1 MSSILCLVREALYC
15 TRTSAIQF
23 FLKCHHCFVQWQ
35 QGKPALAA
43 AVALSSYGDLN
54 FSGSSNTDRCK
65 MFAVWEDNSSP
76 HPHTSLCSQSAT
88 SQTPFLR
95 HTVQYVWLDLIL
107 ICPALSDPHVRLA
120 WTYLER
126 PLSVT
131 DSHSL
136 LLTPAN

>member
-1 MSSILCLVREALYC
+1 MSSILCLVQRGVVLYKDIC
-15 TRTSAIQF
+15 NTI
-23 FLKCHHCFVQWQ
+23 FLKCRHCFVQRQ

-65 MFAVWEDNSSP
+65 MFAVWGDNSSP

-107 ICPALSDPHVRLA
+107 ICSALSDPHVKLA